1 MRYMC
6 GCDGRMSMGA
16 LEEGEG
22 EGEEEEG
29 EEEEGEGEYRV
40 ENVGDVV
47 RVDGPEHERI
57 SIKNYC
63 LVGTANYLSPLTYT
77 HLSGT
82 IIFNLS

>member
-16 LEEGEG
+16 VEEGEG
-22 EGEEEEG
+22 EG

-82 IIFNLS
+82 IILSLP